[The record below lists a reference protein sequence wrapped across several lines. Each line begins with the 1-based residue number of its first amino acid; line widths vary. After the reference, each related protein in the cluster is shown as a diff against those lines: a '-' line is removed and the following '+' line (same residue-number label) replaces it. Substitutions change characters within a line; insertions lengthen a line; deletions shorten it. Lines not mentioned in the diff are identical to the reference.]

1 VRLVPRPSTITRT
14 LPAAHP
20 SPGTDVVRLRP
31 PLEECQLRHT
41 LGARRMGSS
50 GGPREF
56 LVHFYGIKRRK
67 VRPEVIVAPWCLGV
81 SANIAN
87 KATNR

>member
-1 VRLVPRPSTITRT
+1 
-14 LPAAHP
+14 
-20 SPGTDVVRLRP
+20 
-31 PLEECQLRHT
+31 
-41 LGARRMGSS
+41 MGSS